1 MTESSDD
8 FWKLECEKRIK
19 QLEAL
24 AKSGPTNDKR
34 QSPRFRFEEST
45 FVQISGPPSRYRIT
59 DISPGGV
66 SFRAFHAV
74 EPQTQLMLSVKD
86 SIFVEVE
93 VIGCD
98 IEESDADLMEYAYK
112 VRSRFVN
119 EQDGYMAF
127 VMYYGDAE

>member
-1 MTESSDD
+1 
-8 FWKLECEKRIK
+8 
-19 QLEAL
+19 
-24 AKSGPTNDKR
+24 
-34 QSPRFRFEEST
+34 
-45 FVQISGPPSRYRIT
+45 
-59 DISPGGV
+59 
-66 SFRAFHAV
+66 
-74 EPQTQLMLSVKD
+74 MLSVKD